1 MARPSAAN
9 LTSREAEI
17 MDRLWDLGPATA
29 EQIREKLPGDP
40 HDSSV
45 RTMLRILE
53 EKGFVSHQRE
63 GRSFVFQALVGR
75 EKVQQK
81 TLGRVIRQFFSGS
94 AQKLVLRLLEDEELS
109 PADLQELMRQASSK
123 PSRPKPRRSARG
135 WALGAD
141 HWRVPF
147 FGEATMM
154 VTVRIIALSLLGAAL
169 GAALGAV
176 FGTTVGGTAKDA
188 AAGFSLVFGCLGA
201 PIGAIAGAAAEI
213 VAALNRKPPSD
224 DRTI

>member
-17 MDRLWDLGPATA
+17 MDRLWELGAATA

-53 EKGFVSHQRE
+53 DKGFVTHRRE

-94 AQKLVLRLLEDEELS
+94 PQKLVLRLLEDEELS
-109 PADLQELMRQASSK
+109 QADLQELMRQVSAT
-123 PSRPKPRRSARG
+123 PTAARPKTRRSKR
-135 WALGAD
+135 
-141 HWRVPF
+141 
-147 FGEATMM
+147 
-154 VTVRIIALSLLGAAL
+154 S
-169 GAALGAV
+169 
-176 FGTTVGGTAKDA
+176 
-188 AAGFSLVFGCLGA
+188 
-201 PIGAIAGAAAEI
+201 
-213 VAALNRKPPSD
+213 
-224 DRTI
+224 